1 MAKIWIAIF
10 FQLINLN
17 DNVGIFI
24 QVTLRFLDMSPTYTL
39 IQWGR
44 TTYICISKLTIIG
57 SDNGLSP
64 GRHQAIIWTIARI
77 LLMNASSAKWRPSCL
92 GLIELSEHYSLDNGW
107 LQDSQ
112 WAMIRINNDLN
123 STVSYCVTRTQWV
136 NNCKTIR
143 FQQKHFCDKSI
154 PTVLKLLQ
162 AICSADAKG
171 FVTNILT
178 HLPLVPHI
186 CVGELG

>member
-1 MAKIWIAIF
+1 MTLILWLTNWPLHEMAKIWKAIF
-10 FQLINLN
+10 FKMINLN

-24 QVTLRFLDMSPTYTL
+24 QVTLRSLDMSPTYTF

-77 LLMNASSAKWRPSCL
+77 LLMNASSAKWQPSCL
-92 GLIELSEHYSLDNGW
+92 GLNELSENYSLDNGW

-136 NNCKTIR
+136 NNCKII
-143 FQQKHFCDKSI
+143 HSSKSTSVI
-154 PTVLKLLQ
+154 SLFLQFLNYCKQYAVQMPRALLL
-162 AICSADAKG
+162 IY
-171 FVTNILT
+171 
-178 HLPLVPHI
+178 
-186 CVGELG
+186 